1 MSAAPLEAAAG
12 EGAGIIAGVGGAAV
26 PVPAG
31 AAAGKPV
38 RPGFATLPR
47 IGGGGGPDLPVVG
60 LAGVPA
66 TGPGPAGSLESAAAL
81 AGLAAGCDGGLG
93 DSVTDDSAR
102 DGEYATADGSAGHEH
117 YKEFSDSGYSG

>member
-1 MSAAPLEAAAG
+1 MSADALEAAAG
-12 EGAGIIAGVGGAAV
+12 EVAGIIAGAGSGVV
-26 PVPAG
+26 PGPAG

-38 RPGFATLPR
+38 RPGFAALLR

-60 LAGVPA
+60 RAGVLE
-66 TGPGPAGSLESAAAL
+66 TGPGPAGSVEPAAAL

-102 DGEYATADGSAGHEH
+102 DGEYATTDGSVRHEH
-117 YKEFSDSGYSG
+117 YKEFSDSG